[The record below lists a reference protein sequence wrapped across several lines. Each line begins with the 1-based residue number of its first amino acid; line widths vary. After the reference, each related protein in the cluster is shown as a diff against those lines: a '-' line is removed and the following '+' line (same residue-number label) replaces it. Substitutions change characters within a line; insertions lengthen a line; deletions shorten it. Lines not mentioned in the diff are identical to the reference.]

1 MDYKILNE
9 LIDSVDKYK
18 AHKKPKNEKDEKG
31 EQIYETLL
39 EHTKRTKKY
48 FDKFWQSKKCDDI
61 LDRFCSALWQDK
73 MIKKKDIEE
82 AKIILKEMI
91 EAIPIFHDLG
101 KINPNFQIEKM
112 DNKEIVRD
120 ENFIETKHSFI
131 SAILYLSYFRNKIVN
146 IIKGRK
152 IKDLLKEFILY
163 HAYIIERHH
172 SDIDKIGKFV
182 GKINFKANPDTE
194 QAIKE
199 LPISKLIEAI
209 TKSKIYMKDLSLKKG
224 STDNLIAS
232 FEDKKFINKNDKR
245 RSEKQGIYI
254 CIYIR
259 WLYSLLVA
267 SDYYATSEFM
277 NGGSF
282 NEVDDLNNIQDWINV
297 YENTDLMK
305 NIRKYQNESYPMPME
320 NLNKAT
326 NINILRSEIFCE
338 AEGQIK
344 NNYQENI
351 FYLEAPTG
359 SGKSN
364 TAMNLS
370 FKLMSLNKDLCKIF
384 WIYPF
389 NTLVEQNLDTL
400 ENIFRKKENIISK
413 IAVINSLTP
422 IKLKHVDCKGNIISG
437 NDEPDENSEKNVYR
451 QSLLDRQF
459 LNYPMILSTHVS
471 LFNTIFGESQQN
483 LLSFYQL
490 INSVI
495 VLDEIQS
502 YKNSIWTEIIYF
514 LKSLANLF
522 NMKIIIMSAT
532 LPNLDRLSQGQS
544 EAIFLL
550 KNSNKFF
557 KIDCFKNR
565 VQLNYDLLDTK
576 VDDKFNQLKEHL
588 KQHLDTDKK
597 ILIEFIKKQTAND
610 FWLYLVKDEY
620 FREKSIKIEYLS
632 GDDSLAERKRI
643 LDKIK
648 QTEDTIVLVAT
659 QVIEAGVDIDMDIGY
674 KNISKLDS
682 EEQFIGRINRSCK
695 RKGITYFFQIDD
707 AKDIYK
713 NDIRVDSEFT
723 LEKEKMREIL
733 INKNFGDYYNKIL
746 DVTKNN
752 NKAYIKDF
760 LGSIADLNY
769 EYIDKHMKLID
780 EDKNIVQVYLAR
792 KIVDINGDLID
803 GKEIWKQYVN
813 LWKMKGSMDYA
824 EWKVNMSIITSKMNY
839 FIYQVNKSNLEL
851 KEYNDKMGNIIYIE
865 DGDKYFIEDKFNREM
880 LQGVGGIDFI

>member
-1 MDYKILNE
+1 MEADILKN
-9 LIDSVDKYK
+9 LVKNINRYK
-18 AHKKPKNEKDEKG
+18 AHKKSKDNE
-31 EQIYETLL
+31 IVYETLL
-39 EHTKRTKKY
+39 AHTELINKY
-48 FDKFWQSKKCDDI
+48 FIKFWQSKNSDEI
-61 LDRFCSALWQDK
+61 FDRFCDVFWQK
-73 MIKKKDIEE
+73 ENINNELKNKAKDLL
-82 AKIILKEMI
+82 KQIIM
-91 EAIPIFHDLG
+91 AIPIFHDIG
-101 KINPNFQIEKM
+101 KVNPNFQLMKLKVNDFKENKAYLNTHHSLLSSMFYIDYCRKLIYDEKNE
-112 DNKEIVRD
+112 DEIV
-120 ENFIETKHSFI
+120 
-131 SAILYLSYFRNKIVN
+131 ILLA
-146 IIKGRK
+146 
-152 IKDLLKEFILY
+152 EFILY
-163 HAYIIERHH
+163 NGYIIARHH
-172 SDIDKIGKFV
+172 SKLGRLTEFIDLIRLDNDTYFFKLKQIVNNEDIYSVKIDFIESDIDDMFRNLNKVDKDAEKIGR
-182 GKINFKANPDTE
+182 
-194 QAIKE
+194 
-199 LPISKLIEAI
+199 S
-209 TKSKIYMKDLSLKKG
+209 IYLS
-224 STDNLIAS
+224 
-232 FEDKKFINKNDKR
+232 
-245 RSEKQGIYI
+245 
-254 CIYIR
+254 IYIR

-277 NGGSF
+277 NDTDFS
-282 NEVDDLNNIQDWINV
+282 EVSDLDNIGYWNKF
-297 YENTDLMK
+297 YEETSLLK
-305 NIRKYQNESYPMPME
+305 SIRKYQKTKYPLADE
-320 NLNKAT
+320 ELNTVKD
-326 NINILRSEIFCE
+326 INILRSEIFCE
-338 AEGQIK
+338 VEENIK
-344 NNYQENI
+344 ANADENI

-364 TAMNLS
+364 TAINAS
-370 FKLMSLNKDLCKIF
+370 FKLMQHDDRLQKIF
-384 WIYPF
+384 YIYPF

-400 ENIFRKKENIISK
+400 ENIFGKKENIISK

-422 IKLKHVDCKGNIISG
+422 IKLRHVDCKGNTISE
-437 NDEPDENSEKNVYR
+437 NDEPDENSEKSVYR

-483 LLSFYQL
+483 LFGFYQL

-502 YKNSIWTEIIYF
+502 YKNSIWTEIICF
-514 LKSLANLF
+514 LKPLAKLF

-550 KNSNKFF
+550 KDSNKFF
-557 KIDCFKNR
+557 KTDCFKNR
-565 VQLNYDLLDTK
+565 VQLNYDLLDNQS
-576 VDDKFNQLKEHL
+576 DDKFVQLKEHL
-588 KQHLDTDKK
+588 KQYLDKDKK
-597 ILIEFIKKQTAND
+597 ILIEFIKKRTAND
-610 FWLYLVKDEY
+610 FWINLVEDEY
-620 FREKSIKIEYLS
+620 FAEKNIKIEYLS

-643 LDKIK
+643 LDEVKNTK
-648 QTEDTIVLVAT
+648 KTIILIAT
-659 QVIEAGVDIDMDIGY
+659 QVIEAGVDLDMDIGY

-695 RKGITYFFQIDD
+695 RKGITYFFKIDD
-707 AKDIYK
+707 AKTIYK
-713 NDIRVDSEFT
+713 NDIRVDGEFT
-723 LEKEKMREIL
+723 VEEENMREIL

-813 LWKMKGSMDYA
+813 LWKMKCSMDYA

-865 DGDKYFIEDKFNREM
+865 DGDKYFKKDKFNREL

>member
-1 MDYKILNE
+1 M
-9 LIDSVDKYK
+9 S
-18 AHKKPKNEKDEKG
+18 
-31 EQIYETLL
+31 
-39 EHTKRTKKY
+39 
-48 FDKFWQSKKCDDI
+48 
-61 LDRFCSALWQDK
+61 
-73 MIKKKDIEE
+73 
-82 AKIILKEMI
+82 
-91 EAIPIFHDLG
+91 
-101 KINPNFQIEKM
+101 
-112 DNKEIVRD
+112 NKEIIRD

-131 SAILYLSYFRNKIVN
+131 SAIIYLSYFRNKIVN
-146 IIKGRK
+146 KVKGRK

-305 NIRKYQNESYPMPME
+305 NIRKYQNESYPMSME

-338 AEGQIK
+338 AEEQIK
-344 NNYQENI
+344 NNYQENM
-351 FYLEAPTG
+351 FYLEVPTG

-370 FKLMSLNKDLCKIF
+370 FKLMSWNKDLCKIF

-400 ENIFRKKENIISK
+400 ENIFGKKENIISK

-422 IKLKHVDCKGNIISG
+422 IKLKHVDCKGNIISE
-437 NDEPDENSEKNVYR
+437 NDEPDENNEKNVYR

-483 LLSFYQL
+483 LFGFYQL

-557 KIDCFKNR
+557 KTDCFKNR

-597 ILIEFIKKQTAND
+597 ILIEFIKKRTAND
-610 FWLYLVKDEY
+610 FWLYLVEDEY
-620 FREKSIKIEYLS
+620 FREKNIKIEYLS

-813 LWKMKGSMDYA
+813 LWKMKSSMDYA

-865 DGDKYFIEDKFNREM
+865 DGDKYFTKDKFNREM

>member
-1 MDYKILNE
+1 MEADILKN
-9 LIDSVDKYK
+9 LVKNINRYK
-18 AHKKPKNEKDEKG
+18 AHKKSKDNE
-31 EQIYETLL
+31 IVYETLL
-39 EHTKRTKKY
+39 AHTELTNKY
-48 FDKFWQSKKCDDI
+48 FIKFWQSKNSDEI
-61 LDRFCSALWQDK
+61 FDRFCDVFWQK
-73 MIKKKDIEE
+73 ENINNELKNKAKDLL
-82 AKIILKEMI
+82 KQIIM
-91 EAIPIFHDLG
+91 AIPIFHDIG
-101 KINPNFQIEKM
+101 KVNPNFQLMKLKVNDFKENKAYLNTHHSLLSSMFYIDYCRKLIYDEKNE
-112 DNKEIVRD
+112 DEIV
-120 ENFIETKHSFI
+120 
-131 SAILYLSYFRNKIVN
+131 ILLA
-146 IIKGRK
+146 
-152 IKDLLKEFILY
+152 EFILY
-163 HAYIIERHH
+163 NGYIIARHH
-172 SDIDKIGKFV
+172 SKLGRLTEFIDLIRLDNDTYFFKLKQIVNNEDIYSVKVDFIESDIDDMFRNLNKVDKDAEKV
-182 GKINFKANPDTE
+182 GR
-194 QAIKE
+194 
-199 LPISKLIEAI
+199 S
-209 TKSKIYMKDLSLKKG
+209 IYL
-224 STDNLIAS
+224 
-232 FEDKKFINKNDKR
+232 
-245 RSEKQGIYI
+245 Y
-254 CIYIR
+254 IYIR

-305 NIRKYQNESYPMPME
+305 NIRKYQNESYPMSME

-338 AEGQIK
+338 AEEQIK
-344 NNYQENI
+344 NNYQENM

-370 FKLMSLNKDLCKIF
+370 FKLMSWNKDLCKIF

-400 ENIFRKKENIISK
+400 ENIFGKKENIISK

-422 IKLKHVDCKGNIISG
+422 IKLKHVDCKGNIISE
-437 NDEPDENSEKNVYR
+437 NDEPDENNEKNVYR

-483 LLSFYQL
+483 LFGFYQL

-514 LKSLANLF
+514 LKPLANLF

-557 KIDCFKNR
+557 KTDCFKNR

-597 ILIEFIKKQTAND
+597 ILIEFIKKRTAND
-610 FWLYLVKDEY
+610 FWLYLVEDEY
-620 FREKSIKIEYLS
+620 FREKNIKIEYLS

-682 EEQFIGRINRSCK
+682 EEQFLGRINRSCK
-695 RKGITYFFQIDD
+695 KEGIAYFFEVDE
-707 AKDIYK
+707 ASDIYK
-713 NDIRVDSEFT
+713 DDVRLSESIV
-723 LEKEKMREIL
+723 LKDVNMQ
-733 INKNFGDYYNKIL
+733 KIL
-746 DVTKNN
+746 ELKLFDEYYKKVLETTMGK
-752 NKAYIKDF
+752 YSYHFDEFIKDI
-760 LGSIADLNY
+760 SDLNY
-769 EYIDKHMKLID
+769 ESISTHMKLID
-780 EDKNIVQVYLAR
+780 DTQDMVQIYIIRTLC
-792 KIVDINGDLID
+792 VDGEILD
-803 GKEIWKQYVN
+803 GKQIWDSYVD
-813 LWKMKGSMDYA
+813 LWENGRKTMSYA
-824 EWKVNMSIITSKMNY
+824 EWKIELSRITSKMNN
-839 FIYQVNKSNLEL
+839 FIYQVSKHNLRIGKFYEQ
-851 KEYNDKMGNIIYIE
+851 MGNITCLE
-865 DGDKYFIEDKFNREM
+865 DGDKYFIKDKFNREI
-880 LQGVGGIDFI
+880 LYIEN

>member
-1 MDYKILNE
+1 MEADILKN
-9 LIDSVDKYK
+9 LVKNLNRYK
-18 AHKKPKNEKDEKG
+18 AHKKSKDNEI
-31 EQIYETLL
+31 IYETLL
-39 EHTKRTKKY
+39 AHTELTYKY
-48 FDKFWQSKKCDDI
+48 FIKFWQSKNSDEI
-61 LDRFCSALWQDK
+61 FDRFCDVFWQKENIDNELNNK
-73 MIKKKDIEE
+73 AKDL
-82 AKIILKEMI
+82 LKEIIM
-91 EAIPIFHDLG
+91 AIPIFHDIG

-112 DNKEIVRD
+112 GNKEIIRD

-131 SAILYLSYFRNKIVN
+131 SAIIYLSYFRNKIVN
-146 IIKGRK
+146 KVKGRK

-194 QAIKE
+194 QAIKA

-305 NIRKYQNESYPMPME
+305 NIRKYQNENYPMSME

-338 AEGQIK
+338 AEEQIK
-344 NNYQENI
+344 NNYQENM

-400 ENIFRKKENIISK
+400 ENIFGKKENIISK

-422 IKLKHVDCKGNIISG
+422 IKLKHVDCKGNIISE
-437 NDEPDENSEKNVYR
+437 NDEPDENNEKNVYR

-483 LLSFYQL
+483 LFGFYQL

-514 LKSLANLF
+514 LKPLSNLF

-557 KIDCFKNR
+557 KTDCFKNR

-597 ILIEFIKKQTAND
+597 ILIEFIKKRTAND
-610 FWLYLVKDEY
+610 FWLYLVEDEY
-620 FREKSIKIEYLS
+620 FREKNIKIEYLS

-813 LWKMKGSMDYA
+813 LWKMKCSMDYA

-865 DGDKYFIEDKFNREM
+865 DGDKYFTKDKFNREL